1 MSSEDEFEKLIENLD
16 QCLRQARALKLQHA
30 VHVLKMAVM
39 EVADRS
45 IDHPGSDASSSS
57 KSPARRSARRKI

>member
-1 MSSEDEFEKLIENLD
+1 MSSEDEFERLIENLD
-16 QCLRQARALKLQHA
+16 QCLRQARALKLQDA

-45 IDHPGSDASSSS
+45 IDSPGNRSSSARS
-57 KSPARRSARRKI
+57 TARR

>member
-1 MSSEDEFEKLIENLD
+1 MSSEEEFEKLIENLD

-30 VHVLKMAVM
+30 VHVLNMAVM

-45 IDHPGSDASSSS
+45 LDDPGTPTRSAESS
-57 KSPARRSARRKI
+57 RGRSARRI

>member
-1 MSSEDEFEKLIENLD
+1 MSSEDEFEKLIDNLD

-45 IDHPGSDASSSS
+45 IDDPGGSAASADR
-57 KSPARRSARRKI
+57 PIRRAARR

>member
-1 MSSEDEFEKLIENLD
+1 MSSEDEFEKLIDNLD

-45 IDHPGSDASSSS
+45 IEHSGNPPPATKSSAHRA
-57 KSPARRSARRKI
+57 ARREL